1 MSQTHYYEVNVQWKE
16 GRIGELSSPILEKTI
31 ECATPPEFSN
41 GVPNIW
47 SPEHLFVAAIN
58 SCYMATFLAIAHNFK
73 VEVEGFSCK
82 TIAKL
87 EMVEGRYLITEA
99 EMFPQVKLTHPEADK
114 EKILRVLDKA
124 KTGCLVTN
132 SMKTEIKL
140 TPQILEPEQQ

>member
-58 SCYMATFLAIAHNFK
+58 SWASFSENVSKPAEDTRMSFWIFLFCKAVIMATCPPM
-73 VEVEGFSCK
+73 E
-82 TIAKL
+82 
-87 EMVEGRYLITEA
+87 
-99 EMFPQVKLTHPEADK
+99 
-114 EKILRVLDKA
+114 
-124 KTGCLVTN
+124 
-132 SMKTEIKL
+132 
-140 TPQILEPEQQ
+140 